1 MALYSIAPPA
11 NRSAASMCASSP
23 GKSSVT
29 PVSIRVTA
37 PSATRQAISL
47 SPACRPAYAIADL
60 TPGKYK
66 LLAVD
71 ADGLVAYQR
80 GIDVEDYEDIAE
92 SLDLQAGDKIVK
104 DLRR

>member
-1 MALYSIAPPA
+1 
-11 NRSAASMCASSP
+11 
-23 GKSSVT
+23 V
-29 PVSIRVTA
+29 
-37 PSATRQAISL
+37 
-47 SPACRPAYAIADL
+47 

-80 GIDVEDYEDIAE
+80 GFDVEAYEDIAE